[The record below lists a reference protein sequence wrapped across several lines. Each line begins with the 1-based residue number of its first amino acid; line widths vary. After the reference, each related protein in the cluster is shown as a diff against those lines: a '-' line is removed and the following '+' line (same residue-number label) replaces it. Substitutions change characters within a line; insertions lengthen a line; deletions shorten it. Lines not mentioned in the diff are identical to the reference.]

1 MEEKTNEHLDKM
13 NREQSIYNGNEPAN
27 PIKDSGFYRLGL
39 TKREHLAGLAMQSL
53 LTRISK
59 RDDDNVDLGIF
70 ESKRIVE
77 ESVIMADM
85 LLIELRKNKTE

>member
-13 NREQSIYNGNEPAN
+13 NREQSMYNGNEPAN

-39 TKREHLAGLAMQSL
+39 TKREYLAGLAMQGL
-53 LTRISK
+53 LTRS
-59 RDDDNVDLGIF
+59 NGNPQLGII
-70 ESKRIVE
+70 EGERIAE
-77 ESVIMADM
+77 ESVLMADA

>member
-27 PIKDSGFYRLGL
+27 PIKDSNFYRLGL
-39 TKREHLAGLAMQSL
+39 TKREHFAGLAMQGYCVGEYTGQSGM
-53 LTRISK
+53 S
-59 RDDDNVDLGIF
+59 V
-70 ESKRIVE
+70 ESIAKWSIE
-77 ESVIMADM
+77 MADA

>member
-27 PIKDSGFYRLGL
+27 PISDSNFYRLGL

-53 LTRISK
+53 IQHGFWGTK
-59 RDDDNVDLGIF
+59 DDINTNVTQAVKL
-70 ESKRIVE
+70 
-77 ESVIMADM
+77 ADA